1 MTFKEIIKVT
11 GVPVLFASMCCL
23 SPLLLVVFGLGSVS
37 FAAGLADTFYGEYKW
52 AFRGV
57 GLFFLAIFLLLYF
70 RKKGIC
76 TLDAAKRN
84 RNKIINTVLISIIVA
99 VLSYIFWLYV
109 VVHYAGVWLGVW
121 K

>member
-52 AFRGV
+52 
-57 GLFFLAIFLLLYF
+57 LFAVLDFSFWQFFFSFIF
-70 RKKGIC
+70 
-76 TLDAAKRN
+76 AKREFARLMQQN
-84 RNKIINTVLISIIVA
+84 ETEIKLSIP
-99 VLSYIFWLYV
+99 F
-109 VVHYAGVWLGVW
+109 
-121 K
+121 